1 METWLPWI
9 ERLGLPTMFLVGLLA
24 IIAWMLRAIYKA
36 VSPFVKA
43 AFDKWMGFIDT
54 IEKCQEKIVDSQ
66 ETQSQL
72 LTAMQAD
79 DKSRSE
85 QIEDIFENLLN
96 AAERL
101 LPQDLRKDV
110 EFHLQAARRA
120 LRK

>member
-1 METWLPWI
+1 
-9 ERLGLPTMFLVGLLA
+9 MFLVGLLA